1 MSYSKQKDN
10 DGADVR
16 IKTLLLKHAAEL
28 PCLDAYPLFV
38 KTFHAGD
45 PLAVCGEPLT
55 HLCFLV
61 EGYATV
67 FNAMEN
73 GRTALLTEYRGV
85 QTIGEVE
92 LLMNYPVLTG
102 SIRAHSDGVMLCIPL
117 TKARGQ
123 IDEDAAMLRFL
134 GRQVAQKLEHA
145 SRLNAQDRVYPLAA
159 RLAAYL
165 LYCQCVS
172 AQKKYTPLHLTRLS
186 ELMGAS
192 YRHLLRT
199 LKSFADQG
207 YIQRLGGGYRI
218 TNRQALQQLA
228 GNLRYD

>member
-1 MSYSKQKDN
+1 MSYSRQKEKN
-10 DGADVR
+10 RADAY
-16 IKTLLLKHAAEL
+16 IKALLQKHASEL
-28 PCLDAYPLFV
+28 PCLNAYPLAV
-38 KTFHAGD
+38 KTFHTGD
-45 PLAVCGEPLT
+45 QLAVYGEPLT

-92 LLMNYPVLTG
+92 LLMDYPMLTG
-102 SIRAHSDGVMLCIPL
+102 SVRAHSDGVMLCIPL
-117 TKARGQ
+117 SKARGQ

-134 GRQVAQKLEHA
+134 GRQVAQKLEHT
-145 SRLNAQDRVYPLAA
+145 SRLNAQDRMYPFAA

-165 LYCQCVS
+165 LHYQCNT
-172 AQKKYTPLHLTRLS
+172 AQKQYTPLHLTRLS

-199 LKSFADQG
+199 LKSFTDQE
-207 YIQRLGGGYRI
+207 YIQRRDGGYRI
-218 TNRQALQQLA
+218 INRQALQQLA